1 MTSDELEN
9 AIEKFKTCCN
19 SKIPQS
25 PGAIDGTHIYIK
37 TPQCDSK
44 YDYFCRKQRYSINTQ
59 AVVGGDLLFLDLA
72 TGFPGSLHNSRL
84 LRHTSLFIKANDKE
98 ILAEPEKLIENLTVR
113 LLILGDGGY
122 HLTSWLVRPYN
133 FTQTL
138 TPQEKRFNKLL
149 SSARVTVERAFGV
162 LKARWRCL
170 LTLLD
175 TNAENVSDVIITC
188 FVLDNF
194 CQISNE
200 LYQDD
205 EMLEYLIQEERS
217 SRVQMSTSSNEAF
230 AAGEKLRTAL
240 KDFVNHNSS

>member
-1 MTSDELEN
+1 ML
-9 AIEKFKTCCN
+9 
-19 SKIPQS
+19 
-25 PGAIDGTHIYIK
+25 
-37 TPQCDSK
+37 
-44 YDYFCRKQRYSINTQ
+44 
-59 AVVGGDLLFLDLA
+59 
-72 TGFPGSLHNSRL
+72 
-84 LRHTSLFIKANDKE
+84 
-98 ILAEPEKLIENLTVR
+98 
-113 LLILGDGGY
+113 
-122 HLTSWLVRPYN
+122 RPYN

-149 SSARVTVERAFGV
+149 SSARVTAERAFGV

-217 SRVQMSTSSNEAF
+217 SRVQMSTSRNEAF
-230 AAGEKLRTAL
+230 AEGERLLTAL
-240 KDFVNHNSS
+240 KNLVNHNSS